1 LLEDVGITA
10 IVIAAKITRCGLPA
24 EIAVDTLVIDV
35 VFAGK
40 VFGIAICDV
49 SHNIFWEGEAYPGL
63 GGAQQFFSSRLR
75 SLVAAPLQLARGE
88 DPPLGFDFA
97 EASALLEDTH
107 KLSPSPRNTMT
118 WATRITILRLIL
130 VPVFVTLIITYDD
143 SDPRDEIWR
152 YAAIAVFVIASVSD
166 ALDGYLARH
175 CNQRSALGALLDP
188 IADKLLLLASL
199 VTLGLIPLDHLR
211 PFPLWF
217 PAIIISRDALLL
229 GGYGVL
235 RHFLVP
241 VEIKP
246 HWTGKLSTFFTLL
259 AIGAVLFKLRVYATL
274 SFCALGAGLAL
285 VCTVIY
291 VRQGLDLLSHS
302 GHTKAQSVVEK

>member
-1 LLEDVGITA
+1 
-10 IVIAAKITRCGLPA
+10 
-24 EIAVDTLVIDV
+24 
-35 VFAGK
+35 
-40 VFGIAICDV
+40 
-49 SHNIFWEGEAYPGL
+49 
-63 GGAQQFFSSRLR
+63 
-75 SLVAAPLQLARGE
+75 
-88 DPPLGFDFA
+88 
-97 EASALLEDTH
+97 
-107 KLSPSPRNTMT
+107 MT

-130 VPVFVTLIITYDD
+130 VPVFVTLIITYDET
-143 SDPRDEIWR
+143 DPREEAWR
-152 YAAIAVFVIASVSD
+152 YAAIAVFIIASVSD

-241 VEIKP
+241 VDIHP
-246 HWTGKLSTFFTLL
+246 HWTGKMSTLFTLL
-259 AIGAVLFKLRVYATL
+259 AIGAVLFKLGANAIFA
-274 SFCALGAGLAL
+274 FCVLGAGFAL

-291 VRQGLDLLSHS
+291 VREGLTLLSHS
-302 GHTKAQSVVEK
+302 GHTKAQPVVKR